1 MSKGKFKKLF
11 KENRNARGEEAHTVR
26 KIVFIILIVF
36 ILLFAIGGV
45 AGYSYVKSALEPVDE
60 NSEEKIDVEIPIGSS
75 TSTIAGI
82 LEENGIIKNDLIFR
96 FYIKF
101 KNESDFQA
109 GNYTFS
115 PSMTIDEIIESL
127 KSGKLVL
134 ESTQRVTIPEGLT
147 VEQIAEIYSNHF
159 SFTSEEFLEKVND
172 EEYIKQL
179 IDEYPLLLTEE
190 ILHEDVKTPL
200 EGYLYAIT
208 YDFYEENPS
217 IESIVEMMLE
227 QTQSVM
233 APYFEQIDEAGM
245 TIHEAITFASIIE
258 KETGK
263 LDQRNEI
270 SGVFH
275 NRLDVDMPLQT
286 DPTVIY
292 AKGEHTERVLYE
304 DLEIESPYNTYKVKG
319 LPVGP
324 ISNFAES
331 SLEAVLNPVESDYL
345 YFLHDR
351 QGNIH
356 FAETLEEHNQNK
368 AEHLGDDE

>member
-60 NSEEKIDVEIPIGSS
+60 NSEEKIEVEIPIGSS

>member
-368 AEHLGDDE
+368 VEHLGDDE

>member
-60 NSEEKIDVEIPIGSS
+60 NSEEKIEVEIPIGSS
-75 TSTIAGI
+75 TSMIAGI